1 MATAVFSAT
10 FDIKDLFNDP
20 QVKKALREREER
32 YKQNMLWLDEDCMRV
47 GEETMA
53 REWNKHSVCDEEWR
67 SRGLRD
73 LTLLDGEL
81 WNGSSRSLRAQ
92 GRWTSAITA
101 VMEEGVT
108 GKVEEE
114 VVSSVKREKLSS
126 PKMWHC
132 GNGAAWGRKDIDK
145 ELEKTAK
152 NHSKCVD
159 SGIFEIGHH
168 ERQLDNGGFNTH
180 RQYLKFVKDAHK
192 GDIVFLHCAKKGG
205 LTHWGIYEGIYDD
218 ILYDRDPIDGGSWYG
233 SEFRVD
239 EWRPI
244 PDIKKGVGRNC
255 TLYEVTEDSK
265 NYENYMIF
273 T

>member
-1 MATAVFSAT
+1 MTASSLV
-10 FDIKDLFNDP
+10 KDLFNDP
-20 QVKKALREREER
+20 QVKKALREREDR
-32 YKQNMLWLDEDCMRV
+32 YNENMRWLDEDCMRAA
-47 GEETMA
+47 EETMA

-67 SRGLRD
+67 NRVKRD

-81 WNGSSRSLRAQ
+81 WHGSTRSRRARE
-92 GRWTSAITA
+92 RWTSSITA
-101 VMEEGVT
+101 VMVRGR
-108 GKVEEE
+108 GRVEED
-114 VVSSVKREKLSS
+114 SVKRVPISS
-126 PKMWHC
+126 PKIWHC

-159 SGIFEIGHH
+159 SGIFVIGHH
-168 ERQLDNGGFNTH
+168 ERQCVNGGFNTH
-180 RQYLKFVKDAHK
+180 RQYLKFIKDASK

-218 ILYDRDPIDGGSWYG
+218 ILYERSLHDGGPWYG

-255 TLYEVTEDSK
+255 TLYEVTEGSK

>member
-1 MATAVFSAT
+1 
-10 FDIKDLFNDP
+10 
-20 QVKKALREREER
+20 
-32 YKQNMLWLDEDCMRV
+32 MLWLDKDCARKT
-47 GEETMA
+47 EESMA
-53 REWNKHSVCDEEWR
+53 REWNKHSICDEEWR
-67 SRGLRD
+67 NRGLRD

-81 WNGSSRSLRAQ
+81 WNGSSRSLRARE
-92 GRWTSAITA
+92 RWTSSITK
-101 VMEEGVT
+101 VMVRGK
-108 GKVEEE
+108 GKVEDD
-114 VVSSVKREKLSS
+114 SVKRAPISS
-126 PKMWHC
+126 PKIWHC

-152 NHSKCVD
+152 NHSKYVD
-159 SGIFEIGHH
+159 SGIFGIGHN
-168 ERQLDNGGFNTH
+168 ERQCMKGGFNTH
-180 RQYLKFVKDAHK
+180 RQYLKFVKDASK

-218 ILYDRDPIDGGSWYG
+218 ILYDRDPIDGGSWYQ

-239 EWRPI
+239 EWRPL

-255 TLYEVTEDSK
+255 TLYEVTEASK